1 MWWKK
6 KTTTTTRKDLDED
19 AKEDLDLKDDDA
31 DKVAGGL
38 TKEKWGATTSSP
50 DKF

>member
-6 KTTTTTRKDLDED
+6 KTTTTTTRKDLTED

-38 TKEKWGATTSSP
+38 SKKWGATTGSP